1 MLDNCYF
8 VKTVLMLL
16 VVFYHSILFWGE
28 AWLDNQ
34 PVIFESKVLSILA
47 VWLNT
52 FHIYGFTLVSGYIF
66 QYLKY
71 EKDKY
76 QKFLLFIVNKAKR
89 LLVPYVFV
97 AIIWVIPISYALFSY
112 TSKDIIFKY
121 LLCTGP
127 SQLWF
132 LWMLFDIF
140 CFVWII
146 SNWLKNDFIA
156 IFISCIAWLIGYV
169 CGTRFPNIFCVWT
182 AFNYLPFFILGMK
195 LREKNTCFLY
205 KVPTILFVFMQLVL
219 FVVYQMTS
227 SNSTILYRL
236 VNLIALYSA
245 HILGALMSFFVL
257 RWLAEKV
264 DWKNNKLFMIFS
276 KYSMTIYLFHQQ
288 IIYVTIIW
296 LNGKINPYVHSFVNF
311 LVALVLSSFISALLL
326 KFKATRILIGEK
338 NNDINMIVLKK
349 GKI

>member
-1 MLDNCYF
+1 M
-8 VKTVLMLL
+8 
-16 VVFYHSILFWGE
+16 
-28 AWLDNQ
+28 
-34 PVIFESKVLSILA
+34 
-47 VWLNT
+47 
-52 FHIYGFTLVSGYIF
+52 SGYIF

-89 LLVPYVFV
+89 LLVPYAFV

-169 CGTRFPNIFCVWT
+169 CGTRFPNIFCIWT
-182 AFNYLPFFILGMK
+182 AFNYLPFFVLGMK

-219 FVVYQMTS
+219 FVVYQITS
-227 SNSTILYRL
+227 SNSTSLYRL

-264 DWKNNKLFMIFS
+264 DWKNNKLFMMFS

-296 LNGKINPYVHSFVNF
+296 LNGKVNPYVHSFVNF
-311 LVALVLSSFISALLL
+311 LVALVLSSFISALLM
-326 KFKATRILIGEK
+326 KFKVTRILIGEK
-338 NNDINMIVLKK
+338 K
-349 GKI
+349 

>member
-1 MLDNCYF
+1 MLFCKNSIN
-8 VKTVLMLL
+8 VIGSVLSQ
-16 VVFYHSILFWGE
+16 YPILGG

-34 PVIFESKVLSILA
+34 PVIFKSKVLSILA
-47 VWLNT
+47 VWFNT

-89 LLVPYVFV
+89 LLVPYAFV

-127 SQLWF
+127 SQLWL

-169 CGTRFPNIFCVWT
+169 CGTRFPNIFCIWT

-219 FVVYQMTS
+219 FVVYQITS

-264 DWKNNKLFMIFS
+264 DWKNNKLFMMFS

-296 LNGKINPYVHSFVNF
+296 LNGKVNPYVHSFVNF
-311 LVALVLSSFISALLL
+311 LVALVLSSFIS
-326 KFKATRILIGEK
+326 E
-338 NNDINMIVLKK
+338 
-349 GKI
+349 

>member
-1 MLDNCYF
+1 M
-8 VKTVLMLL
+8 
-16 VVFYHSILFWGE
+16 
-28 AWLDNQ
+28 
-34 PVIFESKVLSILA
+34 
-47 VWLNT
+47 
-52 FHIYGFTLVSGYIF
+52 SGYIF

-89 LLVPYVFV
+89 LLVPYAFV
-97 AIIWVIPISYALFSY
+97 AIIWVIPISYVLFSY

-169 CGTRFPNIFCVWT
+169 CGTRFPNIFCIWT

-219 FVVYQMTS
+219 FVVYQITS

-264 DWKNNKLFMIFS
+264 DWKNNKLFMMFS

-296 LNGKINPYVHSFVNF
+296 LNGKVNPYVHSFVNF
-311 LVALVLSSFISALLL
+311 LVALVLSSFISALLM
-326 KFKATRILIGEK
+326 KFKVTRILIGEK
-338 NNDINMIVLKK
+338 K
-349 GKI
+349 

>member
-1 MLDNCYF
+1 MKNYKNDKMLDNCYF

-16 VVFYHSILFWGE
+16 VVFYHSILFWGGT
-28 AWLDNQ
+28 WLDNQ
-34 PVIFESKVLSILA
+34 PVIFKSKVLSILA
-47 VWLNT
+47 VWFNT

-89 LLVPYVFV
+89 LLVPYAFV

-169 CGTRFPNIFCVWT
+169 CGTRFPNIFCIWT

-219 FVVYQMTS
+219 FVVYQITS

-264 DWKNNKLFMIFS
+264 DWKNNKLFMMFS

-296 LNGKINPYVHSFVNF
+296 LNGKVNPYVHSFVNF
-311 LVALVLSSFISALLL
+311 LVALVLSSFISALLM
-326 KFKATRILIGEK
+326 KFKVTRILIGEK
-338 NNDINMIVLKK
+338 K
-349 GKI
+349 

>member
-1 MLDNCYF
+1 M
-8 VKTVLMLL
+8 
-16 VVFYHSILFWGE
+16 
-28 AWLDNQ
+28 
-34 PVIFESKVLSILA
+34 
-47 VWLNT
+47 
-52 FHIYGFTLVSGYIF
+52 SGYIF

-89 LLVPYVFV
+89 LLVPYAFV

-169 CGTRFPNIFCVWT
+169 CGTRFPNIFCIWT

-205 KVPTILFVFMQLVL
+205 KVPTILFVFMQLIL

-245 HILGALMSFFVL
+245 HILGALMSSFVL
-257 RWLAEKV
+257 WWLAEKV

-296 LNGKINPYVHSFVNF
+296 LNGKVNPYVHSFVNF

-338 NNDINMIVLKK
+338 NNDINMIVIKK
-349 GKI
+349 GKNVKTTLLIIVAAIGSHFGV

>member
-1 MLDNCYF
+1 M
-8 VKTVLMLL
+8 
-16 VVFYHSILFWGE
+16 
-28 AWLDNQ
+28 
-34 PVIFESKVLSILA
+34 
-47 VWLNT
+47 
-52 FHIYGFTLVSGYIF
+52 SGYIF

-89 LLVPYVFV
+89 LLVPYAFV
-97 AIIWVIPISYALFSY
+97 AIIWVIPISYVLFSY

-169 CGTRFPNIFCVWT
+169 CGTRFPNIFCIWT

-219 FVVYQMTS
+219 FVVYQITS

-264 DWKNNKLFMIFS
+264 DWKNNKLFMMFS
-276 KYSMTIYLFHQQ
+276 KYSMIIYLFHQQ

-296 LNGKINPYVHSFVNF
+296 LNGKVNPYVHSFVNF
-311 LVALVLSSFISALLL
+311 LVALVLSSFISALLM
-326 KFKATRILIGEK
+326 KFKVTRILIGEK
-338 NNDINMIVLKK
+338 K
-349 GKI
+349 

>member
-1 MLDNCYF
+1 M
-8 VKTVLMLL
+8 
-16 VVFYHSILFWGE
+16 
-28 AWLDNQ
+28 
-34 PVIFESKVLSILA
+34 
-47 VWLNT
+47 
-52 FHIYGFTLVSGYIF
+52 SGYIF

-89 LLVPYVFV
+89 LLVPYAFV

-169 CGTRFPNIFCVWT
+169 CGTRFPNIFCIWT

-219 FVVYQMTS
+219 FVVYQITS

-264 DWKNNKLFMIFS
+264 DWKNNKLFMMFS
-276 KYSMTIYLFHQQ
+276 KYSMIIYLFHQQ

-296 LNGKINPYVHSFVNF
+296 LNGKVNPYVHSFVNF
-311 LVALVLSSFISALLL
+311 LVALVLSSFISALLM
-326 KFKATRILIGEK
+326 KFKVTRILIGEK
-338 NNDINMIVLKK
+338 K
-349 GKI
+349 

>member
-16 VVFYHSILFWGE
+16 VVFYHSILFWGG

-34 PVIFESKVLSILA
+34 PVIFKSKVLSILA
-47 VWLNT
+47 VWFNT

-89 LLVPYVFV
+89 LLVPYAFV

-169 CGTRFPNIFCVWT
+169 CGTRFPNIFCIWT

-219 FVVYQMTS
+219 FVVYQITS

-264 DWKNNKLFMIFS
+264 DWKNNKLFMMFS

-296 LNGKINPYVHSFVNF
+296 LNGKVNPYVHSFVNF
-311 LVALVLSSFISALLL
+311 LVALVLSSFISALLM
-326 KFKATRILIGEK
+326 KFKVTRILIGEK
-338 NNDINMIVLKK
+338 K
-349 GKI
+349 

>member
-1 MLDNCYF
+1 
-8 VKTVLMLL
+8 MLL
-16 VVFYHSILFWGE
+16 LQF
-28 AWLDNQ
+28 
-34 PVIFESKVLSILA
+34 
-47 VWLNT
+47 
-52 FHIYGFTLVSGYIF
+52 
-66 QYLKY
+66 
-71 EKDKY
+71 
-76 QKFLLFIVNKAKR
+76 
-89 LLVPYVFV
+89 
-97 AIIWVIPISYALFSY
+97 IWVIPISYALFSY

-169 CGTRFPNIFCVWT
+169 CGTRFPNIFCIWT

-205 KVPTILFVFMQLVL
+205 KVPTILFVFMQLIL

-245 HILGALMSFFVL
+245 HILGALMSSFVL
-257 RWLAEKV
+257 WWLAEKV

-296 LNGKINPYVHSFVNF
+296 LNGKVNPYVHSFVNF

-338 NNDINMIVLKK
+338 NNDINMIVIKK
-349 GKI
+349 GKNVKTTLLIIVAAIGSHFGV

>member
-16 VVFYHSILFWGE
+16 VVFYHSILFWGG

-34 PVIFESKVLSILA
+34 PVIFKSKVLSILA

-89 LLVPYVFV
+89 LLVPYAFV

-169 CGTRFPNIFCVWT
+169 CGTRFPNIFCIWT

-205 KVPTILFVFMQLVL
+205 KVPTILFVFMQLIL

-245 HILGALMSFFVL
+245 HILGALMSSFVL
-257 RWLAEKV
+257 WWLAEKV

-296 LNGKINPYVHSFVNF
+296 LNGKVNPYVHSFVNF

-338 NNDINMIVLKK
+338 K
-349 GKI
+349 

>member
-1 MLDNCYF
+1 MLFCKNSINVIGC
-8 VKTVLMLL
+8 VLSQHPFL
-16 VVFYHSILFWGE
+16 GG

-34 PVIFESKVLSILA
+34 PVIFKSKVLSILA

-169 CGTRFPNIFCVWT
+169 CGTRFPNIFCIWT
-182 AFNYLPFFILGMK
+182 AFNYLSFFILGMK

-205 KVPTILFVFMQLVL
+205 KVPTILFVFMQLIL

-245 HILGALMSFFVL
+245 HILGALMSSFVL
-257 RWLAEKV
+257 WWLAEKV

-296 LNGKINPYVHSFVNF
+296 LNGKVNPYVHSFVNF

-338 NNDINMIVLKK
+338 NNDINMIVIKR
-349 GKI
+349 GKM

>member
-1 MLDNCYF
+1 M
-8 VKTVLMLL
+8 
-16 VVFYHSILFWGE
+16 
-28 AWLDNQ
+28 
-34 PVIFESKVLSILA
+34 
-47 VWLNT
+47 
-52 FHIYGFTLVSGYIF
+52 SGYIF

-89 LLVPYVFV
+89 LLVPYAFV

-169 CGTRFPNIFCVWT
+169 CGTRFPNIFCIWT

-219 FVVYQMTS
+219 FVVYQITS

-264 DWKNNKLFMIFS
+264 DWKNNKLFMMFS

-296 LNGKINPYVHSFVNF
+296 LNGKVNPYVHSFVNF
-311 LVALVLSSFISALLL
+311 LVALVLSSFISALLM
-326 KFKATRILIGEK
+326 KFKVTRILIGEK
-338 NNDINMIVLKK
+338 K
-349 GKI
+349 

>member
-1 MLDNCYF
+1 M
-8 VKTVLMLL
+8 
-16 VVFYHSILFWGE
+16 
-28 AWLDNQ
+28 
-34 PVIFESKVLSILA
+34 
-47 VWLNT
+47 
-52 FHIYGFTLVSGYIF
+52 SGYIF

-89 LLVPYVFV
+89 LLVPYAFV

-169 CGTRFPNIFCVWT
+169 CGTRFPNIFCIWT

-205 KVPTILFVFMQLVL
+205 KVPTILFVFMQLIL

-245 HILGALMSFFVL
+245 HILGALMSSFVL
-257 RWLAEKV
+257 WWLAEKV

-296 LNGKINPYVHSFVNF
+296 LNGKVNPYVHSFVNF

-338 NNDINMIVLKK
+338 K
-349 GKI
+349 

>member
-1 MLDNCYF
+1 M
-8 VKTVLMLL
+8 
-16 VVFYHSILFWGE
+16 
-28 AWLDNQ
+28 
-34 PVIFESKVLSILA
+34 
-47 VWLNT
+47 
-52 FHIYGFTLVSGYIF
+52 SGYIF

-195 LREKNTCFLY
+195 LRENNTCFLY

-257 RWLAEKV
+257 QWLAEKV

-296 LNGKINPYVHSFVNF
+296 LNGKVNPYVHSFVNF

-338 NNDINMIVLKK
+338 NNDINMIVIKK
-349 GKI
+349 RGKM

>member
-1 MLDNCYF
+1 
-8 VKTVLMLL
+8 
-16 VVFYHSILFWGE
+16 
-28 AWLDNQ
+28 
-34 PVIFESKVLSILA
+34 
-47 VWLNT
+47 
-52 FHIYGFTLVSGYIF
+52 VSGYIF

-89 LLVPYVFV
+89 LLVPYAFV

-169 CGTRFPNIFCVWT
+169 CGTRFPNIFCIWT

-219 FVVYQMTS
+219 FVVYQITS

-264 DWKNNKLFMIFS
+264 DWKNNKLFMMFS

-296 LNGKINPYVHSFVNF
+296 LNGKVNPYVHSFVNF
-311 LVALVLSSFISALLL
+311 LVALVLSSFISALLM
-326 KFKATRILIGEK
+326 KFKVTRILIGEK
-338 NNDINMIVLKK
+338 K
-349 GKI
+349 

>member
-1 MLDNCYF
+1 MLFCKNSIN
-8 VKTVLMLL
+8 VIGSVLSQ
-16 VVFYHSILFWGE
+16 YPILGGGT
-28 AWLDNQ
+28 WLDNQ
-34 PVIFESKVLSILA
+34 PVIFKSKVLSILA
-47 VWLNT
+47 VWFNT

-89 LLVPYVFV
+89 LLVPYAFV

-169 CGTRFPNIFCVWT
+169 CGTRFPNIFCIWT

-219 FVVYQMTS
+219 FVVYQITS

-264 DWKNNKLFMIFS
+264 DWKNNKLFMMFS

-296 LNGKINPYVHSFVNF
+296 LNGKVNPYVHSFVNF
-311 LVALVLSSFISALLL
+311 LVALVLSSFISALLM
-326 KFKATRILIGEK
+326 KFKVTRILIGEK
-338 NNDINMIVLKK
+338 K
-349 GKI
+349 

>member
-1 MLDNCYF
+1 M
-8 VKTVLMLL
+8 
-16 VVFYHSILFWGE
+16 
-28 AWLDNQ
+28 
-34 PVIFESKVLSILA
+34 
-47 VWLNT
+47 
-52 FHIYGFTLVSGYIF
+52 SGYIF

-89 LLVPYVFV
+89 LLVPYAFV

-132 LWMLFDIF
+132 LWRLFDIF

-169 CGTRFPNIFCVWT
+169 CGTRFPNIFCIWT

-219 FVVYQMTS
+219 FVVYQITS

-264 DWKNNKLFMIFS
+264 DWKNNKLFMMFS

-296 LNGKINPYVHSFVNF
+296 LNGKVNPYVHSFVNF
-311 LVALVLSSFISALLL
+311 LVALVLSSFISALLM
-326 KFKATRILIGEK
+326 KFKVTRILIGEK
-338 NNDINMIVLKK
+338 K
-349 GKI
+349 

>member
-1 MLDNCYF
+1 MLFCKNSIN
-8 VKTVLMLL
+8 VIGSVLSQ
-16 VVFYHSILFWGE
+16 YPILGG

-34 PVIFESKVLSILA
+34 PVIFKSKVLSILA
-47 VWLNT
+47 VWFNT

-89 LLVPYVFV
+89 LLVPYAFV

-169 CGTRFPNIFCVWT
+169 CGTRFPNIFCIWT

-219 FVVYQMTS
+219 FVVYQITS

-264 DWKNNKLFMIFS
+264 DWKNNKLFMMFS

-296 LNGKINPYVHSFVNF
+296 LNGKVNPYVHSFVNF
-311 LVALVLSSFISALLL
+311 LVALVLSSFISALLM
-326 KFKATRILIGEK
+326 KFKVTRILIGEK
-338 NNDINMIVLKK
+338 K
-349 GKI
+349 

>member
-1 MLDNCYF
+1 M
-8 VKTVLMLL
+8 
-16 VVFYHSILFWGE
+16 
-28 AWLDNQ
+28 
-34 PVIFESKVLSILA
+34 
-47 VWLNT
+47 
-52 FHIYGFTLVSGYIF
+52 SGYIF

-169 CGTRFPNIFCVWT
+169 CGTRFPNIFCIWT
-182 AFNYLPFFILGMK
+182 AFNYLSFFILGMK

-205 KVPTILFVFMQLVL
+205 KVPTILFVFMQLIL

-245 HILGALMSFFVL
+245 HILGALMSSFVL
-257 RWLAEKV
+257 WWLAEKV

-276 KYSMTIYLFHQQ
+276 
-288 IIYVTIIW
+288 
-296 LNGKINPYVHSFVNF
+296 
-311 LVALVLSSFISALLL
+311 
-326 KFKATRILIGEK
+326 
-338 NNDINMIVLKK
+338 
-349 GKI
+349 

>member
-1 MLDNCYF
+1 MLFCKNSIN
-8 VKTVLMLL
+8 VIGSVLSQ
-16 VVFYHSILFWGE
+16 HPILGG

-34 PVIFESKVLSILA
+34 PVIFKSKVLSILA

-89 LLVPYVFV
+89 LLVPYAFV

-169 CGTRFPNIFCVWT
+169 CGTRFPNIFCIWT

-205 KVPTILFVFMQLVL
+205 KVPTILFVFMQLIL

-245 HILGALMSFFVL
+245 HILGALMSSFVL
-257 RWLAEKV
+257 WWLAEKV

-296 LNGKINPYVHSFVNF
+296 LNGKVNPYVHSFVNF

-338 NNDINMIVLKK
+338 K
-349 GKI
+349 

>member
-1 MLDNCYF
+1 MLFCKNSIN
-8 VKTVLMLL
+8 VIGSVLSQ
-16 VVFYHSILFWGE
+16 YPILGG

-34 PVIFESKVLSILA
+34 PVIFKSKVLSILA
-47 VWLNT
+47 VWFNT

-89 LLVPYVFV
+89 LLVPYAFV

-169 CGTRFPNIFCVWT
+169 CGTRFPNIFCIWT

-219 FVVYQMTS
+219 FVVYQITS

-264 DWKNNKLFMIFS
+264 DWKNNKLFMMFS

-296 LNGKINPYVHSFVNF
+296 LNGKVNPYLHSFMNF
-311 LVALVLSSFISALLL
+311 VIALTLSSFISILLM
-326 KFKATRILIGEK
+326 KFKVTRILIGEK
-338 NNDINMIVLKK
+338 K
-349 GKI
+349 

>member
-1 MLDNCYF
+1 MKNHKNDKMLDNCYF

-16 VVFYHSILFWGE
+16 VVFYHSILFWGGS
-28 AWLDNQ
+28 WIDNQ
-34 PVIFESKVLSILA
+34 PVIFKSKFLSILA

-76 QKFLLFIVNKAKR
+76 QKFFPFIVNKVKR

-97 AIIWVIPISYALFSY
+97 AIIWVIPISYVLFSY
-112 TSKDIIFKY
+112 TSKDIILKY
-121 LLCTGP
+121 VLCTGP

-132 LWMLFDIF
+132 LWMLFDVF

-156 IFISCIAWLIGYV
+156 IFISCVSWLIGYV
-169 CGTRFPNIFCVWT
+169 CGTLFPNIFCIWT

-195 LREKNTCFLY
+195 LREKKKFFFY
-205 KVPTILFVFMQLVL
+205 KVPIILFVFIQLLL
-219 FVVYQMTS
+219 FAVYQLTS
-227 SNSTILYRL
+227 SNGTIIYKL
-236 VNLIALYSA
+236 VNLIVLYND
-245 HILGALMSFFVL
+245 HIFGALMSFFAL
-257 RWLAEKV
+257 QWLATKV
-264 DWKNNKLFMIFS
+264 DWKNSKLFVIFS

-288 IIYVTIIW
+288 IIYFTIIW
-296 LNGKINPYVHSFVNF
+296 INGKVNLYVHSFVNF
-311 LVALVLSSFISALLL
+311 VVALVLSSFICILLM
-326 KFKATRILIGEK
+326 KFKVTRILVGEK
-338 NNDINMIVLKK
+338 K
-349 GKI
+349 

>member
-16 VVFYHSILFWGE
+16 VVFYHSILFWGGT
-28 AWLDNQ
+28 WLDNQ
-34 PVIFESKVLSILA
+34 PVIFKSKVLSILA
-47 VWLNT
+47 VWFNT

-89 LLVPYVFV
+89 LLVPYAFV

-169 CGTRFPNIFCVWT
+169 CGTRFPNIFCIWT

-219 FVVYQMTS
+219 FVVYQITS

-264 DWKNNKLFMIFS
+264 DWKNNKLFMMFS

-296 LNGKINPYVHSFVNF
+296 LNGKVNPYVHSFVNF
-311 LVALVLSSFISALLL
+311 LVALVLSSFISALLM
-326 KFKATRILIGEK
+326 KFKVTRILIGEK
-338 NNDINMIVLKK
+338 K
-349 GKI
+349 